1 MSAFCTPLSPH
12 SQAAGRWG
20 TLQVHLPC
28 RVQAGR
34 FSRRAYERAVL
45 HPEHTRF
52 GLGVIY
58 KC

>member
-12 SQAAGRWG
+12 SQVAGVWALFRY
-20 TLQVHLPC
+20 LPC

-34 FSRRAYERAVL
+34 FSRGRMKGL
-45 HPEHTRF
+45 CSTLSTRF

>member
-1 MSAFCTPLSPH
+1 MSVLCTPLSPH
-12 SQAAGRWG
+12 GQAVGVWALFRY
-20 TLQVHLPC
+20 LPR

-34 FSRRAYERAVL
+34 FSRGRMKGL
-45 HPEHTRF
+45 CPTLSTRF